1 MLATSDS
8 IQVLHVDDEPS
19 FADLTETVLEQE
31 DDRFA
36 VESATSA
43 DEGLNLLGDR
53 PPDCIVSDYNMPGKD
68 GLEFLRVV
76 REKHPDLPFILFTGR
91 GSEAVA
97 SEAIS
102 AGVTD
107 YLQKSSGTEQYELLA
122 NRIRNAVEARRETQR
137 ARKQEQLMRLTEFAG
152 DIGGFELDIETDEVR
167 LTDGANRILDLPED
181 SDLTVENGLEL
192 FHPDDRTEIREV
204 IDRAMENGGQ
214 ARGTWRYYPPDGQER
229 YLDVTFTPATT
240 NGDERTLRGAIHDVT
255 DRKDR
260 QRELEQTE
268 TLFEHAQD
276 SLFLIRV
283 AGGFAVER
291 VNTAWEETTGLSAE
305 RVRGQTPTELLGE
318 QQGEA
323 VEARYREC
331 VERREP
337 LEYTEQ
343 LQFDGEPVQWETK
356 IAPVVVDGTVEYIAG
371 STRDITEQQRQQ
383 RELRLLQQAIDDAN
397 VPITL
402 ADPSQEDEPLVYVNS
417 AFEKMTGY
425 LPEEMLGRN
434 CRFLQG
440 EGTDPEKVAALRE
453 AIDAE
458 ESLTVEL
465 RNYRKDG
472 TEFWNRLTVTPIY
485 DNGDLVRFLG
495 TQDDVTDRKEREEAL
510 ERLHA
515 STRQLMR
522 TTSTE
527 AVAATGA
534 ETATQ
539 VLDLWASTVFRAD
552 PTDGELVPVGWS
564 DETETFFD
572 GSPPTLPVDDSLAGR
587 TYRTGEP
594 AVYADVREAAETYDP
609 ETEFRSELHVPIG
622 DYGVLVSGSTT
633 ADEFDAE
640 DRALARILGANLD
653 VALDRVERT
662 RELERQNERLEEFTS
677 IVSHDL
683 RNPLNMAKLGV
694 DLARDESD
702 SPHLDEAQRGIDRSL
717 ALIEDLLTLA
727 RDGEQVGP
735 TEPVALES
743 AVTDAWET
751 VETGAATLD
760 LEAETTVYADS
771 SRLQQLLVNL
781 VENAV
786 VHGGAD
792 VAVTVAETTDGFVV
806 ADDGPGLPDDGADS
820 VFDAGYSTAESGT
833 GFGLRIVEQ
842 VASGHGWDVSVTD
855 GEDRGARF
863 EITGV
868 DTVEV
873 LSDTRP

>member
-1 MLATSDS
+1 
-8 IQVLHVDDEPS
+8 
-19 FADLTETVLEQE
+19 
-31 DDRFA
+31 
-36 VESATSA
+36 
-43 DEGLNLLGDR
+43 
-53 PPDCIVSDYNMPGKD
+53 
-68 GLEFLRVV
+68 
-76 REKHPDLPFILFTGR
+76 
-91 GSEAVA
+91 
-97 SEAIS
+97 
-102 AGVTD
+102 
-107 YLQKSSGTEQYELLA
+107 
-122 NRIRNAVEARRETQR
+122 
-137 ARKQEQLMRLTEFAG
+137 
-152 DIGGFELDIETDEVR
+152 
-167 LTDGANRILDLPED
+167 
-181 SDLTVENGLEL
+181 
-192 FHPDDRTEIREV
+192 
-204 IDRAMENGGQ
+204 
-214 ARGTWRYYPPDGQER
+214 
-229 YLDVTFTPATT
+229 
-240 NGDERTLRGAIHDVT
+240 
-255 DRKDR
+255 
-260 QRELEQTE
+260 
-268 TLFEHAQD
+268 
-276 SLFLIRV
+276 
-283 AGGFAVER
+283 
-291 VNTAWEETTGLSAE
+291 
-305 RVRGQTPTELLGE
+305 
-318 QQGEA
+318 
-323 VEARYREC
+323 
-331 VERREP
+331 
-337 LEYTEQ
+337 
-343 LQFDGEPVQWETK
+343 
-356 IAPVVVDGTVEYIAG
+356 
-371 STRDITEQQRQQ
+371 
-383 RELRLLQQAIDDAN
+383 
-397 VPITL
+397 
-402 ADPSQEDEPLVYVNS
+402 
-417 AFEKMTGY
+417 
-425 LPEEMLGRN
+425 MLGRN

-440 EGTDPEKVAALRE
+440 EGTDPEKVATLRE

-458 ESLTVEL
+458 EPLTVEL

-485 DNGDLVRFLG
+485 DNGELVRLLG
-495 TQDDVTDRKEREEAL
+495 TQEDVTDRKEREEAL

-527 AVAATGA
+527 AVAAIGA

-572 GSPPTLPVDDSLAGR
+572 GPPPTLPVDDSLAGR

-594 AVYADVREAAETYDP
+594 EVYADVNETDEIYNP
-609 ETEFRSELHVPIG
+609 ETAFRSELHVPVG

-640 DRALARILGANLD
+640 DRALARILGANLK

-662 RELERQNERLEEFTS
+662 RELERQNERLEEFAS

-683 RNPLNMAKLGV
+683 RNPLNMAELGV

-751 VETGAATLD
+751 VETGTATLD
-760 LEAETTVYADS
+760 LEAETTIRADS

-792 VAVTVAETTDGFVV
+792 VTVTVDETADGFVV
-806 ADDGPGLPDDGADS
+806 VDDGPGIPDDRADS

-842 VASGHGWDVSVTD
+842 VASGHGWDVSATD
-855 GEDRGARF
+855 GEDGGARF

-868 DTVEV
+868 DTAEV